1 MTHDVIHASIRKSQ
15 TCLEQSKCKA
25 YTIHC
30 ILLLL
35 TLQLIVL
42 TVTNR
47 CYVSPC
53 LVYILFCF
61 VALLFLCRVKEACI
75 LLNLLPGSA
84 VLLRNLLKSSE
95 TNVSEEEGASS
106 SCAALQDTGV
116 YRLTAEDALKVLNLR
131 VQLPIV

>member
-1 MTHDVIHASIRKSQ
+1 MFLPVWFIFYS
-15 TCLEQSKCKA
+15 
-25 YTIHC
+25 
-30 ILLLL
+30 
-35 TLQLIVL
+35 
-42 TVTNR
+42 
-47 CYVSPC
+47 
-53 LVYILFCF
+53 
-61 VALLFLCRVKEACI
+61 ALLLCRVKEACI

-84 VLLRNLLKSSE
+84 VLLRDLLKSSE